1 MESIMNLFFKLKK
14 ITFLL
19 LFLAFAV
26 PIFAQKVSAK
36 INLRD
41 KEQQHKLISS
51 RGDQFIGRILYLDSN
66 KVRFELNSGSII
78 TYKLEEIEELGVVN
92 ETEEDEYDDQFYN
105 PFSELFISKTAFNLG
120 RRQKQFQ
127 NSQFL
132 LNRLDLGATDNYSIG
147 VGYVMPYTLLL
158 KSKISTND
166 PNRFFNY
173 GAGID
178 FMFGLSGPRTSRRL
192 IHLYTVASIGKS
204 NNFLNISTGLS
215 IPLRST
221 NNTRVK
227 TPFFM
232 SIGGLFSL
240 SEKFKVIID
249 TLFIDRLDQSWY
261 PGIGIS
267 WLVDRNRF
275 DLGLFY
281 FSDFISDPVSAPGV
295 GYLRSF

>member
-1 MESIMNLFFKLKK
+1 MNLCFKLKK

-26 PIFAQKVSAK
+26 PIFAQKVSDK

-78 TYKLEEIEELGVVN
+78 TYKLKEVEELGVVN
-92 ETEEDEYDDQFYN
+92 EIKEDYYDDQFYY
-105 PFSELFISKTAFNLG
+105 PFSELFVSKTAFNLG
-120 RRQKQFQ
+120 RRQRQFQ
-127 NSQFL
+127 NAQL
-132 LNRLDLGATDNYSIG
+132 LLSRLDFGATDNYSIG
-147 VGYVMPYTLLL
+147 IGYVMPYTLLL

-178 FMFGLSGPRTSRRL
+178 FMFGLSGPKTSRRL
-192 IHLYTVASIGKS
+192 IHLYTVASVGKS
-204 NNFLNISTGLS
+204 NNFFNISTGIS

-227 TPFFM
+227 TPLFM

-240 SEKFKVIID
+240 SDKFKIIVD
-249 TLFIDRLDQSWY
+249 TLFIDRLEQSLY

-275 DLGLFY
+275 DIGLFY